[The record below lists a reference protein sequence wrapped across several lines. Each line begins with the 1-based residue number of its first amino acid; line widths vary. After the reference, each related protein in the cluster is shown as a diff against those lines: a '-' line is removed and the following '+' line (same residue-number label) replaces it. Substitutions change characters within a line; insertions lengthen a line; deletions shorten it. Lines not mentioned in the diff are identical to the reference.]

1 MRIIKHILASAAL
14 VAALAVSP
22 LGSAWAGDAE
32 TKAIVEHHLAAFGA
46 ADMKEVM
53 ADYTEASVIV
63 TQNGELRGMA
73 AVQGLFA
80 ALFAEFA
87 KPGASFELKQLS
99 TANNVGY
106 IVWSAETA
114 DNVYELGTDTY
125 VIENGK
131 IAVQTLAV
139 KATPKK

>member
-1 MRIIKHILASAAL
+1 MQTIKRILAASAFAGVL
-14 VAALAVSP
+14 MISP

-46 ADMKEVM
+46 ADMNAVM
-53 ADYTEASVIV
+53 SDYTDASVIV
-63 TQNGELRGMA
+63 TQNGELRGTA
-73 AVQGLFA
+73 AIQGLFG

-87 KPGASFELKQLS
+87 KPGASFDLKLLS
-99 TANNVGY
+99 TADNVGY

-125 VIENGK
+125 VIKDGK
-131 IAVQTLAV
+131 IAVQTLAI
-139 KATPKK
+139 KAVPKK